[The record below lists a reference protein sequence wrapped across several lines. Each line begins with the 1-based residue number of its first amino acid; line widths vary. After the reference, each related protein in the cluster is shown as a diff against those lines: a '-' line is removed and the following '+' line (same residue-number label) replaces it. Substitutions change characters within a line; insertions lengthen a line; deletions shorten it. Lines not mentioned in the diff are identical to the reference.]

1 MPRQDFIIV
10 KLLILIQQTAI
21 YIYKIAGT
29 YMNEGHWESAVKNI
43 ENAMRINKS
52 QPDYHFALAKC
63 YMQLKRIKEAV
74 IHFSNFIKARPKNA
88 NGWKELIKCLYDAGY
103 FEEALEQVYNAQKNT
118 IINHFLHFINLRFYL
133 HWANPKKLCYI
144 CEIAMQKSPTN
155 IKQFVELNPSHT
167 SKSDNS

>member
-1 MPRQDFIIV
+1 MS
-10 KLLILIQQTAI
+10 
-21 YIYKIAGT
+21 
-29 YMNEGHWESAVKNI
+29 EGHWDSAVKNL

-63 YMQLKRIKEAV
+63 YIQLGRIKDAV

-118 IINHFLHFINLRFYL
+118 NYKPLFTFYKSAVL
-133 HWANPKKLCYI
+133 FAVGKSKEALLQL
-144 CEIAMQKSPTN
+144 ELAMQKSPAL
-155 IKQFVELNPSHT
+155 IKQFVELNPSLLQHQSIVELIASYKT
-167 SKSDNS
+167 KTPRKKK